1 MAYNKKNGRRLLGV
15 VIIILA
21 VIGGVIF
28 TTTMSRAPV
37 VNDLVTVEING
48 HIIRAELAQSPQEHY
63 QGLSNRETLDPNRGM
78 LFVFKELGHKS
89 FVMREMNFPLDII
102 FISNDTITDV
112 FSDLAPEGSQ
122 PENIYQSSQPVNL
135 VLEVRAGYCQTQG
148 IKPGDRVKIY

>member
-1 MAYNKKNGRRLLGV
+1 MVYSKKNERRLLSV

-21 VIGGVIF
+21 VISGVIF
-28 TTTMSRAPV
+28 MTITSRAPI

-48 HIIRAELAQSPQEHY
+48 HIIRAELAQTPEEHY
-63 QGLSNRETLDPNRGM
+63 RGLSNREALDPDRGL
-78 LFVFKELGHKS
+78 LFIFEDSSRKS

-112 FSDLAPEGSQ
+112 FSDLVPEGSQ

-135 VLEVRAGYCQTQG
+135 VLEVRAGYCQAQG
-148 IKPGDRVKIY
+148 IKPGDQVKIY